1 MRVCKSGHT
10 FLIFLH
16 CLCATKVSVESMS
29 NAKSSIGKKICLP
42 APPPLQIQTYNQTL
56 VQTVIHQGC
65 QTHSQQLEGCYIDR
79 LMKVIPLNQPST
91 YSLLPHCVFIIVS
104 FHKNSVDSLK
114 PLGKQRRH
122 VDLLQMTG
130 GGEIKTYRLVSTLR
144 IKQSLSLK
152 EDRHRNRCCIIV
164 LGEHA

>member
-1 MRVCKSGHT
+1 MRVCKSGHA

-16 CLCATKVSVESMS
+16 CLCASKVSVERMS

-42 APPPLQIQTYNQTL
+42 APPLQIQTYNQTL

-65 QTHSQQLEGCYIDR
+65 QTHSQQLEGCYRDR

-104 FHKNSVDSLK
+104 FHRNSVDSLK

-122 VDLLQMTG
+122 MDLLQMTG
-130 GGEIKTYRLVSTLR
+130 GGEIKNIQACQHT
-144 IKQSLSLK
+144 
-152 EDRHRNRCCIIV
+152 
-164 LGEHA
+164 